1 MERLLGIGLIL
12 LGCAG
17 ALLGWMEEERGKQE
31 MMQECIRFFA
41 HWQYA
46 LKSGQV
52 RLYDFFEQYESGQES
67 LADCLAEVTGLL
79 QKNCYATGQEVWK
92 QVLIKHKKQLL
103 LRGESFRILLESADA
118 FFSDSS
124 MEGLRCIGVCRERME
139 TCLAFSREEFFRKK
153 RVYMPLGML
162 GGVVLIILLV

>member
-17 ALLGWMEEERGKQE
+17 ALLGWMEEERKKQE

-46 LKSGQV
+46 LKSAQM
-52 RLYDFFEQYESGQES
+52 RLYDFFEQYEPGQEVF
-67 LADCLAEVTGLL
+67 ADCLAEVTELL
-79 QKNCYATGQEVWK
+79 RKNCYATGQEVWK
-92 QVLIKHKKQLL
+92 YVMINHKKQLL
-103 LRGESFRILLESADA
+103 MGGESFRILLESADS

-124 MEGLRCIGVCRERME
+124 MEGLRCIGVCMERME
-139 TCLAFSREEFFRKK
+139 KCLAFSREEYFRKR
-153 RVYMPLGML
+153 RVYTPLGMM